1 MTNVS
6 DADCL
11 ILAVS
16 HDEFVKLTWEQ
27 IGKMYKEDVPAKE
40 RVLIDVKGIKNLKE
54 AREQGYRYWR
64 L

>member
-27 IGKMYKEDVPAKE
+27 IGKMYKEEVPIKE

-54 AREQGYRYWR
+54 ARAQGYRYWR